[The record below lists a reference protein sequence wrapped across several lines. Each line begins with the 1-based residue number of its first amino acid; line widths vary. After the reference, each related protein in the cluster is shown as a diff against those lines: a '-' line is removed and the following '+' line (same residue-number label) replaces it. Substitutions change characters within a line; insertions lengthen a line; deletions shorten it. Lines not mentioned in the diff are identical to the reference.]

1 MNTWIRD
8 FLIRNPSLACREFM
22 SVYKAGNVALV
33 NAPGNGIG
41 DDKGIYYFVPKMIEY
56 YLHETPLL
64 KNAPTY
70 LPYFEEDRKYVLENL
85 ERLDVKE

>member
-1 MNTWIRD
+1 MDPLT
-8 FLIRNPSLACREFM
+8 FNPESVIGVPGIM

-56 YLHETPLL
+56 YLNEKPLL

-85 ERLDVKE
+85 EKLVIKRCV